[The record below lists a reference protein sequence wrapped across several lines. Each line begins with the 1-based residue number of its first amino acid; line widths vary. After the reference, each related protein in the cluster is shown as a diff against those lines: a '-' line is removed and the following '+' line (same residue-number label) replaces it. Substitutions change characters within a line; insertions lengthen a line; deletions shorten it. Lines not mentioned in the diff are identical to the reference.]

1 MLPRSDGWHRGYRQF
16 SCGFLGR
23 PSLQRFSHLSV
34 DRRRAVLH
42 RPHHVRPGPVAAVD
56 VRVDRRISIEAEG
69 GISAFQAFCV
79 GLASRVGTGNIAG
92 VAIAIT
98 LGGPGAIFW
107 MWLVAV
113 VGMATAFVEATLAQ
127 MYKVRNPDGGFR
139 GGPALGKWAFGALA
153 DFEAMRREGRD
164 DKFVGRGNSH
174 LPGDL
179 PGDVWDPVLDN
190 DPTMN

>member
-1 MLPRSDGWHRGYRQF
+1 MAPWIPSVRLDFSAHRLYSVFHIYLLIGVGLYFTVRTTFVQVRLLPSMFESIGGSRSN
-16 SCGFLGR
+16 
-23 PSLQRFSHLSV
+23 
-34 DRRRAVLH
+34 
-42 RPHHVRPGPVAAVD
+42 
-56 VRVDRRISIEAEG
+56 AEG

-98 LGGPGAIFW
+98 LVGPGAIFW

-113 VGMATAFVEATLAQ
+113 VGMATAFVEATPAQ
-127 MYKVRNPDGGFR
+127 MYKVRNPYGSFR

-190 DPTMN
+190 DPTMNKPDVAR